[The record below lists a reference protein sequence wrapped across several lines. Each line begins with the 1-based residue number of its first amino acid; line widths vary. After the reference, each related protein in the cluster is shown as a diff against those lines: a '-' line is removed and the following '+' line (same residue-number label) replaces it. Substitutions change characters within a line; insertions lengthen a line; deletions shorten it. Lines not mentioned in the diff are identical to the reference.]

1 MLTGYCGT
9 LCTPMAANFNLVP
22 PALLEMTDNYRH
34 IKVRT
39 PTAVALFAVNVSFLL
54 TLPFL

>member
-1 MLTGYCGT
+1 LRHALHAEGRE
-9 LCTPMAANFNLVP
+9 LHLVP
-22 PALLEMTDNYRH
+22 PTLLEMTDNYRH